1 MRDRKSRTLVK
12 IVIACV
18 VGAIMFQACGGAID
32 HMLDPCRTYDLKR
45 MNPTCR

>member
-1 MRDRKSRTLVK
+1 VTLSRLFT
-12 IVIACV
+12 VIIALFITGV
-18 VGAIMFQACGGAID
+18 SLWLLARGIE